1 MRIWFNHWFSTAYH
15 LINLIKLGDPEK
27 FSFVGS
33 GTNPLA
39 VYLEACDEKYSEP
52 NDISEK
58 DYVDFCLEFCREKK
72 IDIFI
77 PRRGLTAICE
87 RAEDFANAG
96 TRLFADKNAK
106 LLRVLESKTKTYD
119 FFLDKIPRIVPKVRT
134 VRSVN
139 EFKAAYEELKSS
151 CGRVCY
157 KLEKDEGARSFRV
170 IDENTS
176 QLCAL
181 LNAPNTKVSPETALE
196 ILSRYDFSI
205 PVLVMPYLSGQEI
218 SADCLKTSSENII
231 LPRYKN
237 GRYSKVVFD
246 RGIME
251 LCQEILDIIDIEMPL
266 NIQFKLE
273 NEKPFLLEINTRM
286 SGGLQLS
293 CKATGINIP
302 SIAVNRLLGKE
313 IPWSFPKDDIPT
325 VVNLETPVCIGE

>member
-58 DYVDFCLEFCREKK
+58 DYVDFCLGFCREKN
-72 IDIFI
+72 IDIFV
-77 PRRGLTAICE
+77 PRRGLAAICE

-96 TRLFADKNAK
+96 IKLFADKNAK

-119 FFLDKIPRIVPKVRT
+119 FFLDKIPKIVPEMRIA
-134 VRSVN
+134 RSAN

-176 QLCAL
+176 QICAL
-181 LNAPNTKVSPETALE
+181 LNAPNTKVSPETAVE

-218 SADCLKTSSENII
+218 SADCLKTSSGNII

-246 RGIME
+246 REIME

-313 IPWSFPKDDIPT
+313 IPWSFPEGEIPT